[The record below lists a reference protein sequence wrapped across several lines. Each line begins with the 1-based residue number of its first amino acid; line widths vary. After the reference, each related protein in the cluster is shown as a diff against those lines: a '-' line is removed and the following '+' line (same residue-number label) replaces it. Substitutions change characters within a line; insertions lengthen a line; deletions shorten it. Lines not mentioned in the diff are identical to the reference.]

1 MCTLFST
8 SIFYGPVVTTIRRR
22 DGYKGI
28 FGEEGVDTGA
38 YLGGN
43 NKSRL

>member
-28 FGEEGVDTGA
+28 FGEEGVDIGA

-43 NKSRL
+43 IRFRV